1 MADKLENQ
9 ICPVCQKAFLTLI
22 EDEQEV
28 PYFGKVLIFSLKCS
42 NCDFSS
48 SDVECEEQKEP
59 SRYTIVVDSEKDAS
73 IRVIKSSNATIKI
86 PQLKLSVEPGPAS
99 IGYVSNIEGVLERF
113 KEIGALKAVGWT
125 RGNIVKMVL
134 YESAFIGIL
143 GGLMGII
150 CGYAASFAIS
160 LFGLTTV
167 VSSSLII
174 GSFVGAVVI
183 GIIGGMY
190 QAFIASRM
198 DPVEALRTE

>member
-48 SDVECEEQKEP
+48 FDVECEEQKEP

-113 KEIGALKAVGWT
+113 KEVLEAQLGMAEDHRDRKKIKNILKKIWKAKLGDLPLKIILEDPT
-125 RGNIVKMVL
+125 GNSAIISEKAKIEKIRGKK
-134 YESAFIGIL
+134 
-143 GGLMGII
+143 
-150 CGYAASFAIS
+150 
-160 LFGLTTV
+160 
-167 VSSSLII
+167 
-174 GSFVGAVVI
+174 
-183 GIIGGMY
+183 
-190 QAFIASRM
+190 
-198 DPVEALRTE
+198 